1 MAMELWVLTLE
12 ETLESVRTVNKHLK
26 GWYTK
31 EDLGLSSEALEER
44 NVLLVR
50 QGFELYFSMSSSV
63 TLPKWS
69 RLSGAQPLHPY
80 NIGNANT
87 YPTGWGAGRLSETNH
102 TKCLAQG
109 SARSKNSMNTDNKH
123 GQ

>member
-63 TLPKWS
+63 T
-69 RLSGAQPLHPY
+69 HPSDQDFLVL
-80 NIGNANT
+80 NPFIRT
-87 YPTGWGAGRLSETNH
+87 I
-102 TKCLAQG
+102 
-109 SARSKNSMNTDNKH
+109 
-123 GQ
+123 